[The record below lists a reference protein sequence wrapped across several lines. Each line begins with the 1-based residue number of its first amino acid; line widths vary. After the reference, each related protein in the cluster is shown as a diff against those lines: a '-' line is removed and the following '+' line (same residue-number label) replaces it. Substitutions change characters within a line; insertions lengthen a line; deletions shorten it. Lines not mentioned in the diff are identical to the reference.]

1 MDKYAQF
8 GQVMEERIRR
18 GDYALRDL
26 PTELELA
33 SEFGASRKTAR
44 RAIQELLE
52 KGIVHRKPY
61 GRLRVNQKH
70 ARLQIAFLGTSF
82 FSHPAEEWRFAVTRA
97 AEKFDA
103 AIRPVDFVHWNDPVI
118 PETLKA
124 FDGVFLLPSSET
136 IPRALLE
143 RFRDTA
149 HLVSLEYDLSEWNV
163 PSVHLLPPRSIHV
176 LGDHLYKLGHRHI
189 DCLNTQPADSVI
201 QQRSEQWKGWSRL
214 HKVQSC
220 TYNEPVIPYQHAAPK
235 AYEVM
240 KRLLAAGE
248 FKATGLVCLTNAAAM
263 GSIRAL
269 LEHGVRVGN
278 DVSVCA
284 MEGEPFA
291 QLMSPSWTV
300 LKVPEPHVYI
310 EACVE
315 WIAGQN
321 EPWTG
326 PLLMEPATMS
336 LFEGESTGPAPE
348 PRSEKKRKK

>member
-44 RAIQELLE
+44 RAIQRLLE

-61 GRLRVNQKH
+61 GRLTVNQKH
-70 ARLQIAFLGTSF
+70 AQLQLAFLGMSY
-82 FSHPAEEWRFAVTRA
+82 FSHNAEAWRFAVTRA
-97 AEKFDA
+97 AEKFGA
-103 AIRPVDFVHWNDPVI
+103 VVRPVDFVHWNDAVI

-124 FDGVFLLPSSET
+124 FDGVFLLPSSEN

-143 RFRDTA
+143 RFRDTP

-176 LGDHLYKLGHRHI
+176 LGDHLYQLGHRHI
-189 DCLNTQPADSVI
+189 DCLNTQPVDSVI
-201 QQRSEQWKGWSRL
+201 QQRCEQWKLWGRL
-214 HKVQSC
+214 HKVQGRMH
-220 TYNEPVIPYQHAAPK
+220 NEPVIPYQHAAPK

-240 KRLLAAGE
+240 KRLLSAGE
-248 FKATGLVCLTNAAAM
+248 FKATALVCLTNAAAL

-269 LEHGVRVGN
+269 IEHGLRVGK

-284 MEGEPFA
+284 MEGEQLA
-291 QLMSPSWTV
+291 QLMTPSWTV
-300 LKVPEPHVYI
+300 LKTPEPHVYV

-315 WIAGQN
+315 WIAKQK
-321 EPWTG
+321 EPWSG

-336 LFEGESTGPAPE
+336 LFEGESTGPAPAR
-348 PRSEKKRKK
+348 PTKKLIQ